1 MKRLFVSLLASLALV
16 GLWTG
21 CTSRQEGLVGLQLEL
36 AGIERTAAGAQATF
50 RVVNPNMVSYNLD
63 NVTYTVALDGKV
75 VGTAQIKQPTGVP
88 AQQTIMQTAAL
99 VLAPGAVLP
108 VGEASYRFDAQVLFR
123 LYDEMTEKK
132 KFSGAGRVVVK

>member
-1 MKRLFVSLLASLALV
+1 MKRLLVSVLASLVLV

-21 CTSRQEGLVGLQLEL
+21 CTSRQEGLVGLQFEL

-75 VGTAQIKQPTGVP
+75 VGTAQVKQPTGVP
-88 AQQTIMQTAAL
+88 AQQTVALTAAL

-108 VGEASYRFDAQVLFR
+108 TGEAAYRLDAQVLFR
-123 LYDEMTEKK
+123 LYDEVTEKLK
-132 KFSGAGRVVVK
+132 VASAGRVVVK